1 MILVRER
8 NKGFSVFIFLL
19 SISNIKLRIEKDL
32 LGKIHEN
39 FRDENG
45 LASANV
51 VSKILINK

>member
-1 MILVRER
+1 M
-8 NKGFSVFIFLL
+8 NKGFFVFIFLL
-19 SISNIKLRIEKDL
+19 FISNIKLRMEKYL
-32 LGKIHEN
+32 FGKIHEN